1 MKVRLIILK
10 KSIGNINE
18 NLVAATILIISLS
31 PFIGIIFSIGGL
43 ILEKENEFVRDYAKQ
58 GLIFSFFSFIITLFR
73 DLKLPPSILALLFLI
88 LFILTLIT
96 AIHAYKRE
104 EFKFD
109 FMKKIFDYIK
119 L

>member
-1 MKVRLIILK
+1 MK

-18 NLVAATILIISLS
+18 NLVASVILIVSLS
-31 PFIGIIFSIGGL
+31 PFLGIVFSIGGL

-58 GLIFSFFSFIITLFR
+58 GLIFSFISFILILFK
-73 DLKLPPSILALLFLI
+73 DLKLSDLILTLSFLI
-88 LFILTLIT
+88 LLALVVIT
-96 AIHAYKRE
+96 TIHAYRGE

-109 FMKKIFDYIK
+109 FMRKIFEYIK